1 MTLRQVGAKIRIARH
16 GREGYA
22 IAKRDYNQQRRA
34 KYQMLIEAGFDTATA
49 RRARSWS
56 WERIYRELAGIQDT
70 SFIKRAFQDVP
81 SRERYRQQY
90 YLLRSAGY
98 TSAEAK
104 RLRTKPPEYI
114 QFLVAIRRQR
124 TAQTPTWNYQPMD
137 KGYTQPYAYK
147 IHYEEIDEATGETS
161 FRWITLISDKEET
174 PATIEKWM
182 QEVIP
187 VYGKRLGRIIEII
200 PMKAGLP
207 GGVR

>member
-1 MTLRQVGAKIRIARH
+1 MSIPHHKGVV
-16 GREGYA
+16 A
-22 IAKRDYNQQRRA
+22 IATRKNHNRERRA
-34 KYQMLIEAGFDTATA
+34 KYQLLVAAGFDAQTA

-56 WERIYRELAGIQDT
+56 WERIYRELAGVQDT
-70 SFIKRAFQDVP
+70 SFIKRAFKDIPRQ
-81 SRERYRQQY
+81 ERYKQNYR
-90 YLLRSAGY
+90 LLRAAGY
-98 TSAEAK
+98 TSKEAK
-104 RLRTKPPEYI
+104 KLQTKPPEQI
-114 QFLVAIRRQR
+114 QFLVAIGRQR
-124 TAQTPTWNYQPMD
+124 RTPPAPVWNYQPFD

-147 IHYEEIDEATGETS
+147 IHYEEIDETTGETS

>member
-1 MTLRQVGAKIRIARH
+1 
-16 GREGYA
+16 
-22 IAKRDYNQQRRA
+22 
-34 KYQMLIEAGFDTATA
+34 MLIEAGFDTATA

-56 WERIYRELAGIQDT
+56 WSRIYRELAGIQDT
-70 SFIKRAFQDVP
+70 SFITRAFQDVP
-81 SRERYRQQY
+81 SRERYKQQY

-124 TAQTPTWNYQPMD
+124 TAQTPAWNYQPMD
-137 KGYTQPYAYK
+137 KRYTQPYAYK
-147 IHYEEIDEATGETS
+147 VHYEEIDEVTDEKS
-161 FRWITLISDKEET
+161 FRWITIISDKELT
-174 PATIEKWM
+174 PAEIEKWM
-182 QEVIP
+182 LEAIP
-187 VYGKRLGRIIEII
+187 FYGKRLGRIIEII